1 MNLNGKVALVTGA
14 GGGLGGAMALALAA
28 AGAKVAAVDVSL
40 DGINALMQR
49 AGAAKS
55 QANIFPFIANLAD
68 RGDCERL
75 TGEVISA
82 CGDLTMLVNN
92 AGVGQ
97 QLIDPDYSTPN
108 AKPFWETDI
117 SGWDTIINI
126 NMRAPVILMQHAV
139 KHFMARG
146 GGRVVNVTT
155 SFDTMIAPK
164 VWAYGQAKAGFEAV
178 SASLAAQLAGT
189 PVTLNIL
196 VPGGPANTG
205 LLPANTDL
213 PRDKIIQPPVM
224 GAPVAWLASDDAEGF
239 NNRRIIAR
247 MWDSTIP
254 GRQAAQNASAPCAW
268 PGFGVQAAQPK
279 TGG

>member
-1 MNLNGKVALVTGA
+1 MNLQGKVAIVTGA
-14 GGGLGGAMALALAA
+14 GGGLGGAMALALAE
-28 AGAKVAAVDVSL
+28 AGAKVAGVDVSL
-40 DGINALMQR
+40 DGITALMQR
-49 AGAAKS
+49 AAAKNV
-55 QANIFPFIANLAD
+55 QQNIFPFVANLGD
-68 RGDCERL
+68 RSECEKL
-75 TGEVISA
+75 VGEVIAA
-82 CGDLTMLVNN
+82 CGDLTLLVNN

-97 QLIDPDYSTPN
+97 QMIDPDYSTAQ

-117 SGWDTIINI
+117 SGWERIINI
-126 NMRAPVILMQHAV
+126 NMRAPVILMQKAV
-139 KHFMARG
+139 KHFIARG

-178 SASLAAQLAGT
+178 SASLAAQLSNT

-224 GAPVAWLASDDAEGF
+224 GAPIVWLASDDSNGF

-247 MWDSTIP
+247 LWDSSVP
-254 GRQAAQNASAPCAW
+254 GKDAAQNASAPCAW
-268 PGFGVQAAQPK
+268 PGFGIQAAQPK
-279 TGG
+279 

>member
-1 MNLNGKVALVTGA
+1 MKLAGKVALVTGA
-14 GGGLGGAMALALAA
+14 GGGLGGAMALALAN
-28 AGAKVAAVDVSL
+28 AGAKVAAVDMSL
-40 DGINALMQR
+40 GGINGLMQR
-49 AGAAKS
+49 AGQAGS
-55 QANIFPFIANLAD
+55 QANIFPFIANLVE
-68 RGDCERL
+68 RGECERL
-75 TGEVISA
+75 VGEVIKA

-97 QLIDPDYSTPN
+97 QLIDPDYSTTH

-117 SGWDTIINI
+117 SGWEQIINI
-126 NMRAPVILMQHAV
+126 NMRAPVILMQNAV
-139 KHFMARG
+139 RHFIAKGR
-146 GGRVVNVTT
+146 GRVVNVTT

-224 GAPVAWLASDDAEGF
+224 GDPVVWLASDDADGF

-247 MWDSTIP
+247 LWDASIS
-254 GRQAAQNASAPCAW
+254 GRDAANKASAPCAW
-268 PGFGVQAAQPK
+268 PGYGVQAAQPK
-279 TGG
+279 

>member
-1 MNLNGKVALVTGA
+1 MKLDGKVAIVTGA
-14 GGGLGGAMALALAA
+14 GGGLGGAMALALAG

-40 DGINALMQR
+40 EGITALMQR
-49 AGAAKS
+49 AAAANS
-55 QANIFPFIANLAD
+55 QTNIVPFVANLAE
-68 RGDCERL
+68 RGDCEKL
-75 TGEVISA
+75 VGEVVA
-82 CGDLTMLVNN
+82 TCGDLTMLVNN

-97 QLIDPDYSTPN
+97 QMVDVNYSTAL

-117 SGWDTIINI
+117 SGWETIINV
-126 NMRAPVILMQHAV
+126 NMRAPVILMQKAV
-139 KHFMARG
+139 KHFIAKGR
-146 GGRVVNVTT
+146 GRVVNVTT

-178 SASLAAQLAGT
+178 SASLAAQLAST

-224 GAPVAWLASDDAEGF
+224 GPPIVWLASDDSDGF
-239 NNRRIIAR
+239 NNRRVVAR
-247 MWDSTIP
+247 LWDATIP
-254 GRQAAQNASAPCAW
+254 GRESAQKASAPCAW
-268 PGFGVQAAQPK
+268 PGYGVQAAQPK
-279 TGG
+279 

>member
-1 MNLNGKVALVTGA
+1 MNLQGKVAIVTGA
-14 GGGLGGAMALALAA
+14 GGGLGGAMALALAG

-40 DGINALMQR
+40 EGITALMQR
-49 AGAAKS
+49 AASINA
-55 QANIFPFIANLAD
+55 QQNVVPFVVNLGD
-68 RGDCERL
+68 RNECEKL
-75 TGEVISA
+75 VDEVIAA

-97 QLIDPDYSTPN
+97 QMIDPDYSTAQ

-117 SGWDTIINI
+117 SGWERIINV
-126 NMRAPVILMQHAV
+126 NMRAPVILMQKAV
-139 KHFMARG
+139 KHFIKRG

-178 SASLAAQLAGT
+178 SASLAAQLANT

-224 GAPVAWLASDDAEGF
+224 GPPVVWLASDDSNGF
-239 NNRRIIAR
+239 NNRRIVAR
-247 MWDSTIP
+247 LWDNNIP
-254 GRQAAQNASAPCAW
+254 GKEAAQNASAPCAW
-268 PGFGVQAAQPK
+268 PGFGIQAAQPK
-279 TGG
+279 

>member
-1 MNLNGKVALVTGA
+1 MNLQGKVAIVTGA
-14 GGGLGGAMALALAA
+14 GGGLGGAMALALAE

-40 DGINALMQR
+40 EGITGLMQR
-49 AGAAKS
+49 AAPINA
-55 QANIFPFIANLAD
+55 QQNIVPFVANLGD
-68 RGDCERL
+68 RNECEKL
-75 TGEVISA
+75 VGEVIAA

-97 QLIDPDYSTPN
+97 QMIDPDYSTAQ

-117 SGWDTIINI
+117 SGWERIINI
-126 NMRAPVILMQHAV
+126 NMRAPVILMQKAV
-139 KHFMARG
+139 RHFIARG
-146 GGRVVNVTT
+146 SGRVVNVTT

-178 SASLAAQLAGT
+178 SASLAAQLANT

-224 GAPVAWLASDDAEGF
+224 GPPIVWLASDESNGF
-239 NNRRIIAR
+239 NNRRIVAR
-247 MWDSTIP
+247 LWDSNIS
-254 GRQAAQNASAPCAW
+254 GKDAAQNASAPCAW
-268 PGFGVQAAQPK
+268 PGFGIQAAQPK
-279 TGG
+279 

>member
-1 MNLNGKVALVTGA
+1 MSLQGKVALVTGA
-14 GGGLGGAMALALAA
+14 GGGLGGAMALALAQS
-28 AGAKVAAVDVSL
+28 GAKVAAVDVSL
-40 DGINALMQR
+40 NGINGLMQR
-49 AGAAKS
+49 AGAAGA
-55 QANIFPFIANLAD
+55 QANIVPFICNLGD
-68 RGDCERL
+68 RGDCEKL
-75 TGEVISA
+75 VGNVIKE

-97 QLIDPDYSTPN
+97 QMIDPDYSTAQ

-117 SGWDTIINI
+117 SGWETIINV
-126 NMRAPVILMQHAV
+126 NMRAPVILMQKAV
-139 KHFMARG
+139 KHFIAKG
-146 GGRVVNVTT
+146 TGRVVNVTT

-164 VWAYGQAKAGFEAV
+164 VWGYGQAKAGFEAV
-178 SASLAAQLAGT
+178 SASLASQLAGK

-224 GAPVAWLASDDAEGF
+224 GPPIVWLASDDAAGF
-239 NNRRIIAR
+239 NNRRIVAR
-247 MWDSTIP
+247 LWDGSIP
-254 GRQAAQNASAPCAW
+254 GREAAEKASSPCAW

-279 TGG
+279 